1 MSQYMEL
8 TNCYNEQFELTQRE
22 QLTGDKYLHI
32 KNCITPDQIQDI
44 LNPIKLIEYQEQ
56 ISSRRTITK
65 KWCGACNLCDVH
77 LQYMKFVELDD
88 GRVDISLP
96 KSLGLELL
104 GEMPYKLGKIGLGED
119 FTIKAWNLLIL
130 PPSDKEQVWH
140 QDNGGCGSE
149 DYYTVLIP
157 LNHLE
162 GMGRTEIAL
171 PYTEK
176 FKDYDQIAVP
186 EVETGDAL
194 VFSGS
199 LWHRGTPNLSKDTR
213 YCLYMVLTRLPQDKI
228 FESWK

>member
-1 MSQYMEL
+1 MSQL
-8 TNCYNEQFELTQRE
+8 QKLIN
-22 QLTGDKYLHI
+22 DKYIHI

-44 LNPIKLIEYQEQ
+44 LNPHKLIEYQEKVT
-56 ISSRRTITK
+56 SKRTITK
-65 KWCGACNLCDVH
+65 QWIGTCNLCDVH

-88 GRVDISLP
+88 GRVDISLL
-96 KSLGLELL
+96 KSLRLELL
-104 GEMPYKLGKIGLGED
+104 GEIPYKLGKIGLGEE
-119 FTIKAWNLLIL
+119 FKIKAWNLLVL
-130 PPSDKEQVWH
+130 PPSDKEQIWH
-140 QDNGGCGSE
+140 QDNGGCDSD

-157 LNHLE
+157 LNHQE

-171 PYTEK
+171 PYTDN
-176 FKDYDQIAVP
+176 FNDHNLIMTP

-213 YCLYMVLTRLPQDKI
+213 YCLYMVLTKLPQEKI